1 MSDDTTDIM
10 IDGIKDTLDEHQLEY
25 LSQTEGKVSKKDL
38 AEKILKYVE
47 KNPNSKAKKISI
59 AVDATRQEVNSI
71 LYTKNREDKPHG
83 LLGICIANANKQW
96 RINET
101 KRK

>member
-1 MSDDTTDIM
+1 M
-10 IDGIKDTLDEHQLEY
+10 G
-25 LSQTEGKVSKKDL
+25 V
-38 AEKILKYVE
+38 
-47 KNPNSKAKKISI
+47 
-59 AVDATRQEVNSI
+59 TRQEVNSI

-83 LLGICIANANKQW
+83 LLGICIANDNKQW

>member
-47 KNPNSKAKKISI
+47 KNPNS
-59 AVDATRQEVNSI
+59 TPCN
-71 LYTKNREDKPHG
+71 
-83 LLGICIANANKQW
+83 
-96 RINET
+96 
-101 KRK
+101 